1 MARYNEFLYDTV
13 ENEHQRKNLYLLE
26 IAKLEE
32 RCSNASGKAKKSL
45 KQELSDLKRG
55 RSAHPYV
62 INLDEYNTK
71 EKTFI
76 RQLAR
81 DRKDFKNSL
90 DESLSPKI
98 KWLHTYE
105 FLSKKKETFYKKYTG
120 LSYDAEMHYEEAL
133 IVNKQIGEIIGYLL
147 KHEKADKEARKYGK
161 TIIPADEKKARS
173 ELKEFKSGQKK
184 IMKDGVA
191 SLKKKFKDRQI
202 SRKALENETNEL
214 RKKYASA
221 VLVKSYDLPGKGN
234 RELLKS
240 INYQITKGYRREIS
254 VLRSNIA
261 DLRRKTPVEI
271 ERKAPLFAYLT
282 ILLPGLGQILN
293 RQYAKSIF
301 FFFISFF
308 TYVMAIPYSLGYANY
323 QGKGIA
329 GLISLAQDGTKLDKS
344 MIFMI
349 EGILS
354 VYLIIFAVVFIY
366 LSFRDA
372 LKVEKGRIRGIRPKN
387 WFETRTSVSEEGF
400 PYIVSLPA
408 LVVIVFIVLVPIT
421 TAILLSFT
429 GMDPNH
435 QSKFPWVG
443 FENYKLIVL
452 GEGIAGQSFWAILGW
467 TVVWTL
473 AATTLAIFIGFVLA
487 ILTNNERVK
496 GKLFFRTI
504 YLLPWAV
511 PAFITIMFFNIMFSP
526 NGALT
531 GIITNLVGAEA
542 AIVVKNDPIL
552 TRITL
557 IFLQG
562 WLGSSYIFLLSTG
575 VLQSIPGDLY
585 EAAQIDGAKAWQK
598 LKRITIPMVLFQT
611 APLLIGQY
619 TFNFNNFSIIYLF
632 NGGGPFNPIKYGNLA
647 GSSDLLISY
656 IYKLTREN
664 DFQSIGAA
672 ITVVISLGLMLFAFI
687 GFKNSKA
694 FKKES
699 DK

>member
-1 MARYNEFLYDTV
+1 MARYNEFLYDSV

-26 IAKLEE
+26 LARLEE
-32 RCSNASGKAKKSL
+32 KLDNASGNTKKRL
-45 KQELSDLKRG
+45 NQELSELKKG
-55 RSAHPYV
+55 KSVHPYI
-62 INLDEYNTK
+62 INLEEYKVK
-71 EKTFI
+71 EKTFLK
-76 RQLAR
+76 RLLKEK
-81 DRKDFKNSL
+81 KDFRNKL
-90 DESLSPKI
+90 DEKLSGKI
-98 KWLHTYE
+98 KWLHIYE
-105 FLSKKKETFYKKYTG
+105 FISRKKETFYKRYTK
-120 LSYDAEMHYEEAL
+120 LSYDAKMHYEEAL
-133 IVNKQIGEIIGYLL
+133 IVNNQIGYITDFLL
-147 KHEKADKEARKYGK
+147 KYEKADKEAREYGA
-161 TIIPADEKKARS
+161 TINPADEKKARS
-173 ELKEFKSGQKK
+173 ELKEFKAVQKK
-184 IMKDGVA
+184 IRRDGVA
-191 SLKKKFKDRQI
+191 SLKKKFKDRLI
-202 SRKALENETNEL
+202 SKKALDNETNEL
-214 RKKYASA
+214 EKKYASA

-234 RELLKS
+234 RELIKS
-240 INYQITKGYRREIS
+240 INYQITKGYRREII

-271 ERKAPLFAYLT
+271 ERKSPLFAYLT
-282 ILLPGLGQILN
+282 ILIPGLGQIMN
-293 RQYAKSIF
+293 GQYVKSIF
-301 FFFISFF
+301 FFLISFF
-308 TYVMAIPYSLGYANY
+308 TYVMAIPYSLGYANF

-344 MIFMI
+344 LIFMI

-354 VYLIIFAVVFIY
+354 IYLIIFAVVFIY
-366 LSFRDA
+366 LSFKDA
-372 LKVEKGRIRGIRPKN
+372 LKVEKGRIKGIRPKN

-400 PYIVSLPA
+400 PYVVSLPA

-443 FENYKLIVL
+443 FENYRLIVL

-473 AATTLAIFIGFVLA
+473 AASTLAIFIGFVLA
-487 ILTNNERVK
+487 ILTNNERVR

-531 GIITNLVGAEA
+531 AIITNVVGAEA
-542 AIVVKNDPIL
+542 AIVVKNDPLL

-585 EAAQIDGAKAWQK
+585 EAAQIDGATAWQK
-598 LKRITIPMVLFQT
+598 LKRITLPMVLFQT

-632 NGGGPFNPIKYGNLA
+632 NGGVYVDSIVNLNLA

-687 GFKNSKA
+687 GFRNSKA
-694 FKKES
+694 FKKEN
-699 DK
+699 DE